1 MTASGAPLLQA
12 IQLAAEQTQSDK
24 LRDVLNEVAGRVSAG
39 SPLHE
44 TLAGYGDVFESHW
57 VAMIGTG
64 EASGKMQEVLHNL
77 NDQIRDAQETK
88 RRIVGALVYPI
99 ILLVVAV
106 LVVTIMLWFVVPTF
120 GNMFKEMNA
129 ELPSIT
135 QKVLGASDFVV
146 DYGVYALGV
155 FVVLGFI
162 ARRQLR
168 TEAGLRRC
176 KALLIAL
183 PVVGDLIVN
192 VSMYRFSSNLGLLL
206 RSGVPMLE
214 ALAVLSD
221 VFRKDPAYRDAVL
234 WARDRLTAGRP
245 LTDSLEESGLFTAM
259 MLNAVRIGEQSA
271 SLGPVMEEIAPY
283 YKEKTNSFLGKLT
296 KLLEPCII
304 VGMGGTIAVV
314 MLAIYMPMF
323 EMAGKVN

>member
-1 MTASGAPLLQA
+1 
-12 IQLAAEQTQSDK
+12 
-24 LRDVLNEVAGRVSAG
+24 
-39 SPLHE
+39 
-44 TLAGYGDVFESHW
+44 
-57 VAMIGTG
+57 MIGTG

-88 RRIVGALVYPI
+88 RRIVGALVYPA

-146 DYGVYALGV
+146 QYGFYMLGAV
-155 FVVLGFI
+155 VVLGFLM
-162 ARRQLR
+162 RRQLK
-168 TEAGLRRC
+168 TETGLRRC

-192 VSMYRFSSNLGLLL
+192 VSMYRFASNLGLLL
-206 RSGVPMLE
+206 RSGVPMME
-214 ALAVLSD
+214 SLAVLSD

-234 WARDRLTAGRP
+234 WARDRLAAGRP

-271 SLGPVMEEIAPY
+271 SLGSVMEEIAPY
-283 YKEKTNSFLGKLT
+283 YKEKTNSFLGKVT